1 MRLESERER
10 SGGASEEGPLTLDP
24 QVLRGHSDEMACVR
38 EIEKAYARARRPF
51 QSGSLESVVMRLDPS
66 VIGENDDDQR

>member
-1 MRLESERER
+1 MKEKGQEDVEL
-10 SGGASEEGPLTLDP
+10 GASEEGPLTLDP